1 MTVQEAL
8 TKLKVTLGLD
18 TEVVETV
25 ETTEV
30 EETVVEASEEETTE
44 ETIETQFAE
53 ETLVDGTVVKVEGEL
68 EVGKQLVV
76 VTEEGDVAAPEGMH
90 QTESG
95 KLITVDAEGVITSIE
110 EADAEEVTEEAA
122 PEEAAASQ
130 DFSEVVDSITEVVKP
145 ALDRINEVAA
155 ELEALKA
162 SFSAFKDEPAATKI
176 TNNLQEFKAAAKSA
190 EESRFEALKRIRN
203 EK

>member
-1 MTVQEAL
+1 MTVNEAL
-8 TKLKVTLGLD
+8 TKLKVTLGLE

-30 EETVVEASEEETTE
+30 EETVVEEETVE

-68 EVGKQLVV
+68 EVGKQLMV
-76 VTEEGDVAAPEGMH
+76 VTEEGDVAAPEGVH
-90 QTESG
+90 QTESN
-95 KLITVDAEGVITSIE
+95 KLITVDAEGVIVSIE
-110 EADAEEVTEEAA
+110 EVEAEEVIEEAA
-122 PEEAAASQ
+122 PEAASA
-130 DFSEVVDSITEVVKP
+130 DFSEVVDSISEIVKP

-155 ELEALKA
+155 ELESLKA

-176 TNNLQEFKAAAKSA
+176 TNNLQEFKAAAKTA
-190 EESRFEALKRIRN
+190 EEARFEALKRIRN

>member
-122 PEEAAASQ
+122 PEEAASQ